1 MRSDNTKNKI
11 HALAAKLLLS
21 TTMLVPVSAYAQ
33 TNNATSGVERVQ
45 YSFDIKAQSLAQGIA
60 EIGAVSGWRIAYTME
75 LPAID
80 TARVIRGTMSPMQAL
95 DILLKGTGFSYRSTG
110 DNALVIVKP
119 SSAAANGDVTTLD
132 PIRIEAAEEQ
142 NGLPPVYAGGQV
154 ASGGQLGMLGDT
166 DIMDAP
172 VSITSYTSE
181 KIEDQQAKTIADV
194 LKNDPS
200 VRAPNSGGG
209 MLDTYQIRGF
219 SINTGNS
226 GEVAMDGAY
235 GVAPNYRV
243 QAGFAERIEVLKG
256 PAALLNGMSPNGG
269 VGGVINIVPKRAGD
283 KDLNRVSV
291 DYGLGEQAGGNVD
304 FSRRFGKDKQF
315 GVRFNGGYHN
325 GDTYLD
331 KQSREAT
338 LGALAL
344 DYKGEDLRL
353 SLDLI
358 DQRED
363 IDAPFREYR
372 LTSGV
377 TMPDAPD
384 GSKNAVQDWQWSDAT
399 DQSAMLKGEYD
410 LADNLTLFGGVGG
423 GRTEVD
429 RLFGYPIITN
439 NAGDIDDDSLS
450 YMRFQTNR
458 FTANAG
464 LRGDFSTAAINHE
477 ATVSASYYADTFY
490 RGAVYSATD
499 PASNIYNPSSVP
511 PIFVA
516 APTAKPKLSETD
528 LRGIAVAD
536 TLSVWQDQVKLTLGA
551 RHQSIETNNFN
562 GTTGVKTAHYKDSV
576 ITPMVGLVVKP
587 TDYMSVYANYL
598 EGLSKGDIAPSS
610 AANAGEAMAP
620 YVAKQI
626 ETGIKLDFGTF
637 GGSAALFQ
645 ITKPSGQTVNNVY
658 NSDAEQRNRG
668 LELNVF
674 GEVTPDVRLLAGV
687 MFLDAELTKTNS
699 AATKGNRP
707 VGTPKMQANLT
718 AEWDTPFAPGL
729 TLNGTITHT
738 AEQYI
743 NTANSQDIPDWTTLD
758 LGLRYKTTISD
769 TPVTVR
775 ATIQNV
781 TNESYWS
788 GVNDYSMISLGAPRT
803 ALVSLTAD
811 F

>member
-11 HALAAKLLLS
+11 HAFAAKLLL
-21 TTMLVPVSAYAQ
+21 TTAAFVPATAYAQ
-33 TNNATSGVERVQ
+33 ANTTAPGVERTQ
-45 YSFDIKAQSLAQGIA
+45 YSFDITAQSLAQGIA
-60 EIGAVSGWRIAYTME
+60 EIGAASGWRIAYTSD
-75 LPAID
+75 LPAIEN
-80 TARVIRGTMSPMQAL
+80 ARVIRGTMSPMQAL
-95 DILLKGTGFSYRSTG
+95 DILFKGTGFSYRETG
-110 DNALVIVKP
+110 DNALVILSP
-119 SSAAANGDVTTLD
+119 AAGAGNGNVTTLD
-132 PIRIEAAEEQ
+132 PIRIAASRDQ
-142 NGLPPVYAGGQV
+142 DALPPVYAGGQV
-154 ASGGQLGMLGDT
+154 ASGGQLGMLGNT

-181 KIEDQQAKTIADV
+181 KIQDQQAQTIADV
-194 LKNDPS
+194 IKNDPS

-219 SINTGNS
+219 NMNTGNS
-226 GEVAMDGAY
+226 GEISMDGAY

-283 KDLNRVSV
+283 KDLNRVSI
-291 DYGLGEQAGGNVD
+291 DYGLGEQAGGNID

-358 DQRED
+358 DQRENM
-363 IDAPFREYR
+363 DAPFREYR
-372 LTSGV
+372 LTAGV

-423 GRTEVD
+423 GRTKVD

-450 YMRFQTNR
+450 YIRFQTDR
-458 FTANAG
+458 ITANAG
-464 LRGDFSTAAINHE
+464 IRGKFKTAEVKHE
-477 ATVSASYYADTFY
+477 ATFSTSYYADNYYNGRNFA
-490 RGAVYSATD
+490 GTD

-511 PIFVA
+511 PIF
-516 APTAKPKLSETD
+516 TARPASKPKLSETD
-528 LRGIAVAD
+528 LTGVALAD
-536 TLSVWQDQVKLTLGA
+536 TMSVWDDQVKLTLGA
-551 RHQSIETNNFN
+551 RHQSIESNNYDRTTNQR
-562 GTTGVKTAHYKDSV
+562 TSHYNDSV
-576 ITPMVGLVVKP
+576 VTPMVGLVVKP
-587 TDYMSVYANYL
+587 TEYMSVYANYL
-598 EGLSKGDIAPSS
+598 EGLSKGNIAPPD

-626 ETGIKLDFGTF
+626 ETGVKLDFGTI

-645 ITKPSGQTVNNVY
+645 ITKPSGQKVNNVY

-668 LELNVF
+668 LELNIF
-674 GEVTPDVRLLAGV
+674 GEVTPDIRLLAGV

-699 AATKGNRP
+699 AATRGNRP

-718 AEWDTPFAPGL
+718 AEWDTPFVSGL
-729 TLNGTITHT
+729 TLSGTVTHT

-743 NTANSQDIPDWTTLD
+743 DAQNTQDIPDWTTLD
-758 LGLRYKTTISD
+758 LGLRYKTTISE

-788 GVNDYSMISLGAPRT
+788 GVNEFSMVSLGAPRT

>member
-1 MRSDNTKNKI
+1 MN
-11 HALAAKLLLS
+11 AFAAKLLFS
-21 TTMLVPVSAYAQ
+21 TALLIPAAAYPQ
-33 TNNATSGVERVQ
+33 TGGTTQGVERAQ
-45 YSFDIKAQSLAQGIA
+45 YSFDITAQSLAQGIA
-60 EIGAVSGWRIAYTME
+60 EIGATSGWRIAYTVT
-75 LPAID
+75 LPPLE

-95 DILLKGTGFSYRSTG
+95 DILLKGTGFSYRTTG

-119 SSAAANGDVTTLD
+119 SGNAANSGVTTLD
-132 PIRIEAAEEQ
+132 PVRIEATREQ
-142 NGLPPVYAGGQV
+142 DGLSPAYAGGMV
-154 ASGGQLGMLGDT
+154 ASGGNLGMLGNT

-181 KIEDQQAKTIADV
+181 KVADQQAQTIADV
-194 LKNDPS
+194 VKNDPS

-219 SINTGNS
+219 NMNTGNS
-226 GEVAMDGAY
+226 GEISMDGAY

-269 VGGVINIVPKRAGD
+269 VGGVINIVPKRAED

-304 FSRRFGKDKQF
+304 FSRRFGKEKQF
-315 GVRFNGGYHN
+315 GIRFNGGYHN

-344 DYKGEDLRL
+344 DYRGEDLRL

-358 DQRED
+358 DQRENM
-363 IDAPFREYR
+363 DAPFREYR
-372 LTSGV
+372 LASGV
-377 TMPDAPD
+377 TMPSAPD
-384 GSKNAVQDWQWSDAT
+384 GSKNAVQDWQWSDTT

-423 GRTEVD
+423 GRTKVD

-439 NAGDIDDDSLS
+439 SAGDIDDDSLS

-464 LRGDFSTAAINHE
+464 LRGDFSTGSIDHE
-477 ATVSASYYADTFY
+477 ATVSTSYYADTFY
-490 RGAVYSATD
+490 RGAIYSTTD

-516 APTAKPKLSETD
+516 APTSKPKLSETD
-528 LRGIAVAD
+528 LRGIAIAD
-536 TLSVWQDQVKLTLGA
+536 TLSVWQDQVKLTLGG
-551 RHQSIETNNFN
+551 RHQSIETNNFSA
-562 GTTGVKTAHYKDSV
+562 TTGAKTAHYNDSV

-610 AANAGEAMAP
+610 ASNAGEAMAP

-626 ETGIKLDFGTF
+626 ETGIKLDFGTI

-699 AATKGNRP
+699 STTQGNRP

-729 TLNGTITHT
+729 TLSGTITHT

-743 NTANSQDIPDWTTLD
+743 DTENTQDIPDWTTLD
-758 LGLRYKTTISD
+758 LGLRYKTTISE

-788 GVNDYSMISLGAPRT
+788 GVNEFSMISQGAPRT